1 MSEAATVHASA
12 VLVGERGVLIRG
24 PSGSGKSSLLLGLLA
39 GDPATTWLIAD
50 DRVILTAAHGRLIAA
65 APPALA
71 GLMEIRGQGI
81 VRRPFVSP
89 ARLDL
94 VVDLMRLADCERMPT
109 VEAETVVIEAVELPL
124 LRLPIAAAEAP
135 ARVRTALA
143 RRTGG
148 DALKRSV

>member
-12 VLVGERGVLIRG
+12 VLVGECGVLIRG
-24 PSGSGKSSLLLGLLA
+24 PAGSGKSSLLLGLLA
-39 GDPATTWLIAD
+39 AGPAATWLIAD
-50 DRVILTAAHGRLIAA
+50 DRVILAAAHGRLVAA

-71 GLMEIRGQGI
+71 GLIEIRGQGI

-94 VVDLMRLADCERMPT
+94 VVDLMALADCERMPIA
-109 VEAETVVIEAVELPL
+109 EAETIVLEAVELPR
-124 LRLPIAAAEAP
+124 LRLPIAVAEGP
-135 ARVRTALA
+135 ARVRAALA

-148 DALKRSV
+148 EALKRSV

>member
-1 MSEAATVHASA
+1 MSEPATVHASA

-39 GDPATTWLIAD
+39 GEPATTWLIAD

-71 GLMEIRGQGI
+71 GLMEIRGQGV

-94 VVDLMRLADCERMPT
+94 VVDLIPPADCDRMPP
-109 VEAETVVIEAVELPL
+109 VEAETVAVEGVMLPL
-124 LRLPIAAAEAP
+124 LRLPLAAADGP
-135 ARVRTALA
+135 ARVRAALA
-143 RRTGG
+143 WRL
-148 DALKRSV
+148 AAKP